1 MIWQESEPGDDVR
14 ALLLAAMAHDGRPEI
29 EPGQPLPREFRGGA
43 HLLAR
48 VGGELVGYAHL
59 DTGGDAFGNQIAEAI
74 VHPGHRRRGHG
85 TGLVDAVL
93 AKASPKLRVWSHGD
107 HPGRRRHRAA
117 ARPAARPRAAQ
128 DAARPCR
135 RAARAGLARPAS
147 RSARSCP
154 AGTRT
159 SMVAVNKRAFDWHP
173 EQGRLTADEVDG
185 HRAGEPGST
194 PPASSSPTK
203 DDKIVGFHWT
213 KVHPGDI
220 GEVYVVGVDPAAQ
233 GGGLGRAL
241 TLAGLHHLREKGL
254 RRHDPLRRVRQRAG
268 GRRVPAPGLHRR
280 RNGRRLPA
288 VIAHRYS
295 NESHNPV
302 LFIFVFTSTPGPGHS
317 PSLASALVPRFSSA
331 PRCRAVLA
339 SRRRPGLLVTST
351 YLERIQ

>member
-1 MIWQESEPGDDVR
+1 MSGLVGNVVGVDMIWQESEPGDDVR

-107 HPGRRRHRAA
+107 HPAA
-117 ARPAARPRAAQ
+117 AAIARRQGLRRVRELLKMRLDRAVALPDPAW
-128 DAARPCR
+128 
-135 RAARAGLARPAS
+135 
-147 RSARSCP
+147 P
-154 AGTRT
+154 AGIAVRT
-159 SMVAVNKRAFDWHP
+159 FVPGRDEDELVAVNKRAFDWHP
-173 EQGRLTADEVDG
+173 EQGRLTADEVAATERESWFDP
-185 HRAGEPGST
+185 AGFFL
-194 PPASSSPTK
+194 ATK

-254 RRHDPLRRVRQRAG
+254 GDTILYVESDNA
-268 GRRVPAPGLHRR
+268 PAVAVY
-280 RNGRRLPA
+280 RRLG
-288 VIAHRYS
+288 
-295 NESHNPV
+295 
-302 LFIFVFTSTPGPGHS
+302 FTVAETDV
-317 PSLASALVPRFSSA
+317 A
-331 PRCRAVLA
+331 
-339 SRRRPGLLVTST
+339 
-351 YLERIQ
+351 YER